1 MLILLLSLICGYEW
15 DSNYTQFVWRPETA
29 VMENG
34 DTVKILNPK
43 QTVSISDY
51 REMQL
56 RNKAE
61 DLIKS
66 DSTLRD
72 ALLTETSK
80 RMLLNIDLRTQQLRI
95 DELEENVQ
103 SLERM
108 NSDHNIFIAAG
119 TVQTIAIIL
128 LSIKVF
134 SIK

>member
-1 MLILLLSLICGYEW
+1 MLILLLSLICGYQW
-15 DSNYTQFVWRPETA
+15 DSNSYQFVWKPETA

-56 RNKAE
+56 RDKAA

-80 RMLLNIDLRTQQLRI
+80 RMLLNIDLHTQQLRI
-95 DELEENVQ
+95 NELETEINYLKE
-103 SLERM
+103 S
-108 NSDHNIFIAAG
+108 NGDHNVFIAIG
-119 TVQTIAIIL
+119 TVQIVAIVA

-134 SIK
+134 CK